1 MKNDKN
7 RDYMVVRSSNK
18 KILGRA
24 KKINIS
30 NVDKS
35 GRFTNKKIYIMRIKV
50 LYIGLNKIFFCY
62 FIFLIKYCFIYNM
75 HYILYSMLFYHK
87 HIIFIFK
94 KL

>member
-1 MKNDKN
+1 
-7 RDYMVVRSSNK
+7 MVVRSRNK
-18 KILGRA
+18 KILGTA

-35 GRFTNKKIYIMRIKV
+35 GRFTKKKIYIMRIKV

>member
-7 RDYMVVRSSNK
+7 RDYMVVRSRNK

-35 GRFTNKKIYIMRIKV
+35 GRFTNKKYIYNEDK
-50 LYIGLNKIFFCY
+50 G
-62 FIFLIKYCFIYNM
+62 FIYR
-75 HYILYSMLFYHK
+75 IE
-87 HIIFIFK
+87 
-94 KL
+94 